1 MNALELKIPPP
12 LVMLLTGLLMWLL
25 ATLSPAATLALPYQ
39 GYLSLLAGLA
49 GACLIGV
56 SVLLFVRARTTI
68 EPTHPGRAARLVT
81 GGFNRISRN
90 PMYLGLLLWL
100 LAWALWLGNG
110 LALLCLPAFVAYL
123 NRFQISL
130 EERFLAQ
137 KFGEQYAHYRARVR
151 RWL

>member
-1 MNALELKIPPP
+1 MSALELKIPPP

-25 ATLSPAATLALPYQ
+25 AQGLPAASMALPYQ
-39 GYLSLLAGLA
+39 GYLSAFAGLA
-49 GACLIGV
+49 GACLIGI
-56 SVLLFVRARTTI
+56 SILLFIRARTTI
-68 EPTHPGRAARLVT
+68 EPTRPGRAAQLVT

-90 PMYLGLLLWL
+90 PMYLGMLLWL

-110 LALLCLPAFVAYL
+110 LALLGLPAFVLYL

-137 KFGEQYAHYRARVR
+137 KFGEQYERYRARVR